1 MGLHQASLLCKW
13 TAYVSHTQPI
23 GLFHI
28 YFSAAKLWLWCMLLL
43 PHAIISWTSRG
54 RVKQKMQDQK
64 VPTVYLPARFWNI
77 EGSDSWPLLRI
88 PDLYDASSWSVDD
101 EKERQPGAMFARAVP
116 RFLAAVVGGP
126 LPMNVLHH
134 LYPATLG
141 VTVTCIR
148 WKNIPIIPRLT
159 KDLSCPFIPNHTH
172 TCHAFVIFRI
182 SHQLA

>member
-1 MGLHQASLLCKW
+1 MRLHQASLLCKW

-28 YFSAAKLWLWCMLLL
+28 YFSAAKLWYM
-43 PHAIISWTSRG
+43 PSI
-54 RVKQKMQDQK
+54 
-64 VPTVYLPARFWNI
+64 PTVYLPARFWNI
-77 EGSDSWPLLRI
+77 EGSDSRPLLCI
-88 PDLYDASSWSVDD
+88 PHLYDASPWSVDD
-101 EKERQPGAMFARAVP
+101 EKERQPGAVFARAVP
-116 RFLAAVVGGP
+116 RFLAAMVGGP

-148 WKNIPIIPRLT
+148 RKHIPITPRFT
-159 KDLSCPFIPNHTH
+159 KDLSCPLIPNHTH